1 VAPNLLI
8 DGLIG
13 VILCQRFADYQDKTG
28 LTHTHPFNSPL
39 AGTTRV
45 SRYQKG
51 KPIWI
56 LLKQETVSGSG
67 IHWAICKSAP
77 HSSQIT
83 TPVPHHSV
91 CLQAA
96 CPSCHPTNSVKA
108 LKTRLNTKYK
118 DRLHIQFQH
127 LKLPTLKCRRL
138 CGDMIEVFKITHNI
152 CNPDYHLNWNIITR
166 IVALEVININFLITH
181 YIWLTQNTIFC
192 MHRWY
197 LE

>member
-1 VAPNLLI
+1 MHA
-8 DGLIG
+8 
-13 VILCQRFADYQDKTG
+13 R
-28 LTHTHPFNSPL
+28 THTHTHTFNGPWS
-39 AGTTRV
+39 GTTRV
-45 SRYQKG
+45 SRYKKG

-138 CGDMIEVFKITHNI
+138 CGDMIEVFKITQYMQSRLSLKLEYY
-152 CNPDYHLNWNIITR
+152 NPDCRTRGNKYKLLNHT
-166 IVALEVININFLITH
+166 LHMTYTKYYFLH
-181 YIWLTQNTIFC
+181 ASLIFGIA
-192 MHRWY
+192 Y
-197 LE
+197 